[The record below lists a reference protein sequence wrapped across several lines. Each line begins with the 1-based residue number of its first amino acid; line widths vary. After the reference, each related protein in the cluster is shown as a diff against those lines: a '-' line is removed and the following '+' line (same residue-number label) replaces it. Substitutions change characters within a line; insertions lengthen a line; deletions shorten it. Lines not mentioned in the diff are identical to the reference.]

1 MCYFKLMNTYIEYWK
16 TLSNLRVAN
25 WCLEICSPL
34 TSMRTISR
42 DMIHCRTGH
51 KETYHITPY
60 RIISRHDAAH
70 LGIAYHMHTYNRTCT
85 YTVLYMSIYL
95 SICVYIYIYIHIYIH
110 IHVYICVCVWTHV
123 HSHRTCSTYHTGTR
137 GALSRCGARPRRCR
151 SEMTRRDEVVLRPRR
166 AWIGRM
172 ERGMLQRGT

>member
-1 MCYFKLMNTYIEYWK
+1 MNTYIEYWK

-95 SICVYIYIYIHIYIH
+95 SICVYIYIYIYTYIH
-110 IHVYICVCVWTHV
+110 TYTCIHMCVCVDARAFAQNV
-123 HSHRTCSTYHTGTR
+123 LDIPYRHSWSALALR
-137 GALSRCGARPRRCR
+137 GSPAAMP
-151 SEMTRRDEVVLRPRR
+151 
-166 AWIGRM
+166 I
-172 ERGMLQRGT
+172 